1 MIIPYYKKSI
11 NPSNEK
17 KLSKVVKELK
27 KQGIEAQYHNFFVD
41 NITMEVNNINC
52 SIDFHRAIN
61 EEIDVEKFINFYYRL
76 LYLSPKVRDILR
88 NPSIREP
95 RNEDEKIIYKMID
108 NCSIASIKNQLFC
121 QEIKRRFEDIPF
133 DKKAKLDSERLL
145 AALKQEFGDQLHVHQ
160 SASHPDSY
168 KVRLHIEDRIIKMT
182 LCQKFCQI
190 CLGGTINIPL
200 TGMSVETFS
209 HFIRHFFDDYDEL
222 DRQWTEK
229 ITDASKE
236 ITLRNIKANI
246 VSAQLE
252 GPLEALHHTV
262 QPKFTKMLL
271 SVSLSP
277 NNDLKFYLPY
287 DVEKSVIDS
296 IADFVNDTKA
306 FQDELNAKV
315 DVYGAYR

>member
-17 KLSKVVKELK
+17 KLSKVAKELK
-27 KQGIEAQYHNFFVD
+27 RHGIEAQYHNFFVD

-52 SIDFHRAIN
+52 SIDFPRAIN
-61 EEIDVEKFINFYYRL
+61 EEIDVDKFINFYYRL

-95 RNEDEKIIYKMID
+95 RNEDEKNLYKMID

-133 DKKAKLDSERLL
+133 DKNTKLDSESLL

-200 TGMSVETFS
+200 TGMSVESFS
-209 HFIRHFFDDYDEL
+209 HFMRHLFDDYVEL

-252 GPLEALHHTV
+252 EPFEALHHTV
-262 QPKFTKMLL
+262 KPRFTKMLL

-277 NNDLKFYLPY
+277 DNDLKFSLPY

-296 IADFVNDTKA
+296 IVELVNDTKA

-315 DVYGAYR
+315 DVYGVFR

>member
-1 MIIPYYKKSI
+1 MIIPHYRKPI
-11 NPSNEK
+11 NPSNKK
-17 KLSKVVKELK
+17 KLSKVVKELRK
-27 KQGIEAQYHNFFVD
+27 HGIKACWTSIEPQHINLFRG
-41 NITMEVNNINC
+41 NITMEVNGMKC
-52 SIDFHRAIN
+52 SIDFPRAIN

-76 LYLSPKVRDILR
+76 LYLSSKVRDILR

-95 RNEDEKIIYKMID
+95 RNEDEKILYKMID

-133 DKKAKLDSERLL
+133 DKNAKLDSESLL

-190 CLGGTINIPL
+190 CLDGTINGGTINIPL
-200 TGMSVETFS
+200 TGMSVEVFC
-209 HFIRHFFDDYDEL
+209 HFMRHFFDDYDEL
-222 DRQWTEK
+222 DRQWTRQ

-252 GPLEALHHTV
+252 EPLEALHHTV
-262 QPKFTKMLL
+262 KPKFTKMLL

-277 NNDLKFYLPY
+277 DNDLKFSLPY
-287 DVEKSVIDS
+287 DVE
-296 IADFVNDTKA
+296 
-306 FQDELNAKV
+306 
-315 DVYGAYR
+315 

>member
-1 MIIPYYKKSI
+1 MIIPYYRKPL

-17 KLSKVVKELK
+17 KLSKVVKELN

-52 SIDFHRAIN
+52 SIDFPRAIN
-61 EEIDVEKFINFYYRL
+61 EEIDVKKFINFYYSL

-95 RNEDEKIIYKMID
+95 RNEDEKILYKMFD
-108 NCSIASIKNQLFC
+108 NCSIRSIKNQLFY
-121 QEIKRRFEDIPF
+121 QEIKQRFGNIPI
-133 DKKAKLDSERLL
+133 DKDTKLDSESLL

-200 TGMSVETFS
+200 TGMSAETFS

-222 DRQWTEK
+222 DRQWTRQT
-229 ITDASKE
+229 TDASKE
-236 ITLRNIKANI
+236 ITLQNIKANI

-252 GPLEALHHTV
+252 KPLEALHHTV
-262 QPKFTKMLL
+262 KPRFTKMLL

-296 IADFVNDTKA
+296 IADFVNDIKA

-315 DVYGAYR
+315 DVYGVFR

>member
-1 MIIPYYKKSI
+1 MRNDWMIAASLVLAALLQASAVPPRI
-11 NPSNEK
+11 N
-17 KLSKVVKELK
+17 
-27 KQGIEAQYHNFFVD
+27 IEAKQSTVPYCPAPGLGKDPSEMNCHERNVYRANMNSDVPKTLEEMEDLVRKHVFEEMPEVLSIYHNL
-41 NITMEVNNINC
+41 
-52 SIDFHRAIN
+52 
-61 EEIDVEKFINFYYRL
+61 K
-76 LYLSPKVRDILR
+76 
-88 NPSIREP
+88 
-95 RNEDEKIIYKMID
+95 
-108 NCSIASIKNQLFC
+108 
-121 QEIKRRFEDIPF
+121 EDIPF
-133 DKKAKLDSERLL
+133 DKNAKLDSESLL

-168 KVRLHIEDRIIKMT
+168 KVRLNIEGRIIKMT

-252 GPLEALHHTV
+252 KPLEALHHTV
-262 QPKFTKMLL
+262 KPRFTKMLL

-277 NNDLKFYLPY
+277 NNDLKFSLPY

-296 IADFVNDTKA
+296 IADFVNDIKA

-315 DVYGAYR
+315 DVYGVFR